1 MVLMMAATAI
11 YTASSAQTN
20 DDKKQIVNKKYR
32 EWLLGRCVLIAMR
45 LGNENGLARKDID
58 LSSILMKMQVSLFS
72 FTPAF
77 IIW

>member
-1 MVLMMAATAI
+1 MTATTI
-11 YTASSAQTN
+11 YTASTAQTN

-32 EWLLGRCVLIAMR
+32 EWLLGRWVFIAMR
-45 LGNENGLARKDID
+45 LANEIGLAEKDID
-58 LSSILMKMQVSLFS
+58 LSSIPIKMQVSLFS